1 MELRPG
7 QTWGKFKIVGRL
19 GEGGMATIYLA
30 ESSGLAGFKKP
41 VALKLLRPDLAE
53 KPEISAM
60 LLEEARIAA
69 RLHHPN
75 IVQVFDLGHFQGDY
89 YISMEWVEGISLTQ
103 LLVYMAR
110 EELFRPA
117 IAIHIAMEVAA
128 ALNYLREGIGVDGQ
142 HLSLVHRDVSP
153 SNVLLSRE
161 GAIKLTDFGVVKA
174 LEAPRVTKVGVV
186 KGKYSYMSPEQVRD
200 DPVDHRSDLFSLGI
214 LLFEALTLRRL
225 FQRRTLAATV
235 AAVHAARVLPPSAL
249 HEDLSHEV
257 DRVVMRALAKS
268 PRDRFQ
274 SAEEFIEALQPFHDR
289 SAVVELSNL
298 VRILQDE
305 DEVPRVPD
313 DDTNLDGLADSDNL
327 PDIRDEEFAD
337 LELLG
342 DQDVSDL
349 SSVADG
355 RTYGSRQD
363 GRHTGAFMTNDP
375 VRQTQTQMAMGSDRV
390 HGFGFSPEMDDTT
403 PWAPVLTVLVAI
415 ASTAIFW
422 WWQVFG

>member
-1 MELRPG
+1 
-7 QTWGKFKIVGRL
+7 
-19 GEGGMATIYLA
+19 MATIYLA

-53 KPEISAM
+53 RPEVSAM

-89 YISMEWVEGISLTQ
+89 YISMEWVEGISLTR
-103 LLVYMAR
+103 LLVHLAQ
-110 EELFRPA
+110 EELYRPA
-117 IAIHIAMEVAA
+117 MAIHIALEVAA
-128 ALNYLREGIGVDGQ
+128 ALNYLREGIGVDGK

-200 DPVDHRSDLFSLGI
+200 DPVDHRSDIFSLGI

-249 HEDLSHEV
+249 NEDLPHEV
-257 DRVVMRALAKS
+257 DRVVMKALAKR
-268 PRDRFQ
+268 PDDRYQ
-274 SAEEFIEALQPFHDR
+274 SAEEFIQALQPFHDR
-289 SAVVELSNL
+289 AAVHELSSL
-298 VRILQDE
+298 VRVLQDE
-305 DEVPRVPD
+305 DDVPGTAQSE
-313 DDTNLDGLADSDNL
+313 DTNLDGLTDSEDL

-337 LELLG
+337 LELLSE
-342 DQDVSDL
+342 QEVSDL
-349 SSVADG
+349 PSVADG
-355 RTYGSRQD
+355 RPYVPQRE
-363 GRHTGAFMTNDP
+363 GRHTGRHSGVFLTNEQVP
-375 VRQTQTQMAMGSDRV
+375 LSRAQTAMRSDRV
-390 HGFGFSPEMDDTT
+390 HGFGFTPETDDTT
-403 PWAPVLTVLVAI
+403 PWAPVFTVLVAI